1 MEDDQCNQLDFQ
13 LGGTVID
20 AIPSQIPGNRQWNI
34 KVYIHTYIYIL
45 YIYIYIYNSKVDC
58 RQRIFSLVAI
68 VFQIT
73 QIECNSDLRAPQGC
87 TQYFYGSNSQEARS
101 YNFDNGNGLHLGK
114 SNLLSKGQNNF

>member
-1 MEDDQCNQLDFQ
+1 MQFHHKFQ
-13 LGGTVID
+13 GTDNGISRS
-20 AIPSQIPGNRQWNI
+20 IYTHI
-34 KVYIHTYIYIL
+34 YTYYIYT
-45 YIYIYIYNSKVDC
+45 YIYNSKVDC

-114 SNLLSKGQNNF
+114 SNPISKWKRCF